1 MIYLCLC
8 LLIVAVGLLSWV
20 VFKNRK
26 DIEILDAYFT
36 EMATRCNK
44 LTDNIASMAGKL
56 AKYLD
61 ELDDLNRKVELLKE
75 NMEDQSYEE
84 LKDFLDKKWDDAV
97 NDITNYDPFKV
108 GEDK

>member
-1 MIYLCLC
+1 MIYLCIC
-8 LLIVAVGLLSWV
+8 LLIVTVGLLSWV

-26 DIEILDAYFT
+26 DIETLDAYYT
-36 EMATRCNK
+36 ELATRTNK
-44 LTDNIASMAGKL
+44 LTDNIAVMAAKL

-75 NMEDQSYEE
+75 NMEEQSYEE

-97 NDITNYDPFKV
+97 SDITNYDPFKV